1 MTTRPFS
8 PPSTLCTRE
17 GEKNMVIQHA
27 QNLEDDFARL
37 RAKLSDPTFLSNK
50 GIGNEVGFFIFP
62 YDAAREDEVRARTV
76 DLVHLS
82 EEGKLPCRIVHRDL
96 WDVFLAICERRRILD
111 KVPHLERRRGSH
123 ALLDRLQKIATPEAF
138 VQAMDYTPHNPGRD
152 VLLVS
157 GVGKVYPIV
166 RAHSVL
172 ENAQHVFADVPVVLL
187 YPGKYDGAQL
197 HLFNSISDGNYY
209 RAFNLL

>member
-1 MTTRPFS
+1 
-8 PPSTLCTRE
+8 
-17 GEKNMVIQHA
+17 MVTQHA
-27 QNLEDDFARL
+27 QNLEEDFARL
-37 RAKLSDPTFLSNK
+37 RAKLSDPMFLANK
-50 GIGNEVGFFIFP
+50 GIGNEVGFFVFP
-62 YDAAREDEVRARTV
+62 YDASREDEVRARTA
-76 DLVHLS
+76 DLVTLS
-82 EEGKLPCRIVHRDL
+82 DEGRLPCHIVHRDL
-96 WDVFLAICERRRILD
+96 WDVFLRICEQRRILD
-111 KVPHLERRRGSH
+111 KISDLERRRGSR
-123 ALLDRLQKIATPEAF
+123 ALLERLQKIATPEAF
-138 VQAMDYTPHNPGRD
+138 VQAMDYEPHEPGHD
-152 VLLVS
+152 VLLVT

>member
-1 MTTRPFS
+1 
-8 PPSTLCTRE
+8 
-17 GEKNMVIQHA
+17 MVIQHA

-37 RAKLSDPTFLSNK
+37 RAKLSDPLFLANK
-50 GIGNEVGFFIFP
+50 GIGNEVGFFVFP
-62 YDAAREDEVRARTV
+62 YDASREDEVRARTNA
-76 DLVHLS
+76 LVRLS
-82 EEGKLPCRIVHRDL
+82 DEGKLPCRIMRRDL
-96 WDVFLAICERRRILD
+96 WDVFLQICEQRRILD
-111 KVPHLERRRGSH
+111 KISDLERRRGSR
-123 ALLDRLQKIATPEAF
+123 ALLDRLQKITTPEAF
-138 VQAMDYTPHNPGRD
+138 VQAMDYAPREPGRD
-152 VLLVS
+152 VLLVT